1 MNCLP
6 TCYAPPKEIRKLRDT
21 VRYRKTMVDTRTSL
35 KNKIR
40 SALAREGI
48 VIEDSDILGENAL
61 QELDGIKMSSPVQR
75 DAVDRL

>member
-1 MNCLP
+1 
-6 TCYAPPKEIRKLRDT
+6 
-21 VRYRKTMVDTRTSL
+21 MVDTRTSL